1 MNTMMN
7 RESLVLRSRVRLARN
22 FKTIPFPHQLEPD
35 GARELVKM
43 VEDAF
48 YVSQVMKED
57 FHTEK
62 MWELGRTELLVAF
75 EKHLVSPKLIN
86 NSDKAAYI
94 IDQDEDVS
102 IMINEEDH
110 IRLQVMGEGLDLKEL
125 YDKASKIDDLLSETL
140 SFAFDYNLGY
150 ITACPTNLGTAMR
163 ASVMIHLPGFTYT
176 DKIGY
181 VSQALAQM
189 GMTIR
194 GIYGEGSQAEGNIY
208 QISNEVTLGMKEED
222 ILYNLKD
229 TIIKLLD
236 EEQDQQ
242 KKLVSEHSLD
252 MEDKIYRSL
261 GTLSTARLM
270 TSKEAL
276 HHLSLLRL
284 GVETEM
290 LKDVD
295 LKIIDHL
302 IINTQPGMMRKAYG
316 QELSDRDR
324 DEKRAKIIRSI
335 F

>member
-1 MNTMMN
+1 MMN

-35 GARELVKM
+35 RARELVKM

-94 IDQDEDVS
+94 IDQGEDVS

-110 IRLQVMGEGLDLKEL
+110 IRLQVMGEGLDLEEL

-140 SFAFDYNLGY
+140 PFAFDYNLGY

-163 ASVMIHLPGFTYT
+163 ASVMIHLPGFTFT

-229 TIIKLLD
+229 TIVKLLD

-284 GVETEM
+284 GVETEI

-324 DEKRAKIIRSI
+324 DVKRAKIIRSI

>member
-1 MNTMMN
+1 MMN

-22 FKTIPFPHQLEPD
+22 FKSIPFPHRLDTEK
-35 GARELVKM
+35 ARELVKM
-43 VEDAF
+43 VEEAF
-48 YVSQVMKED
+48 YVSKAMEED

-94 IDQDEDVS
+94 IDKSEDIS
-102 IMINEEDH
+102 LMINEEDH
-110 IRLQVMGEGLDLKEL
+110 IRLQVLGPDLNLNDL
-125 YDKASKIDDLLSETL
+125 YDKASKIDDLLSEKL
-140 SFAFDYNLGY
+140 HFAFDYNLGY

-163 ASVMIHLPGFTYT
+163 ASVMLHLPGFTFT

-229 TIIKLLD
+229 TIVKLLD

-242 KKLVSEHSLD
+242 KKLLSEHGLE

-261 GTLSTARLM
+261 GTLKNARLM
-270 TSKEAL
+270 TSKEVL

-284 GVETEM
+284 GVETEV
-290 LKDVD
+290 LKDLD

-316 QELSDRDR
+316 QDLTDRDR
-324 DEKRAKIIRSI
+324 DVKRAKIIRSI